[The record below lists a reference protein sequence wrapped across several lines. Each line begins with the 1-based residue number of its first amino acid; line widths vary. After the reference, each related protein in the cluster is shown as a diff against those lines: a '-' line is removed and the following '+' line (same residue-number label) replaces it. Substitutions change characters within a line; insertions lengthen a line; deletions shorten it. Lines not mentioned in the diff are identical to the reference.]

1 MSIIAYANPITGKT
15 ISKAKT
21 APPPGTAIVPL
32 LVFEQVI

>member
-21 APPPGTAIVPL
+21 APPPWYRNSPSSG
-32 LVFEQVI
+32 F